1 MSGPIVVVG
10 SSNIDLV
17 MKMPRLPRLGET
29 VLDGTFAQVFGGK
42 GANQAVG
49 AARAGG
55 RVCFVGCVGDD
66 AYGQQVA
73 ESLRRDGIDTRHV
86 STEAGVASG
95 TALIMVGDEGHNYI
109 AVAPG
114 ANARLTPARVDAA
127 REAIAAAACVV
138 TQCETPADTLDH
150 LVEMASGLGKPVI
163 LNLAPARAVADGT
176 LARLACLAVN
186 ESEAEFLTGRAVA
199 SDADVAAAAGALLS
213 RGPKTVVLTLGA
225 RGAYVAGAE
234 IRSLVPGFAV
244 QAVDTTAA
252 GDVHCGALAVALVEG
267 RPLAEAVRFANAA
280 AALSVTRLGAQPSAP
295 ARPDIDALLA
305 RA

>member
-1 MSGPIVVVG
+1 VAGTIVVVG

-29 VLDGTFAQVFGGK
+29 VLDGTFTQVFGGK

-55 RVCFVGCVGDD
+55 QVAFVGCVGDD
-66 AYGQQVA
+66 AYGAQAA
-73 ESLRRDGIDTRHV
+73 ENLRRDGIDTRHV
-86 STEAGVASG
+86 FAEAGVASG

-114 ANARLTPARVDAA
+114 ANERLTPARVDAA
-127 REAIAAAACVV
+127 RDAIAASSCVV
-138 TQCETPADTLDH
+138 TQCETPAETLDH
-150 LVEMASGLGKPVI
+150 LVDVAFSLGKPVI
-163 LNLAPARAVADGT
+163 LNLAPARAVAEAT
-176 LARLACLAVN
+176 LARLAVLAVN
-186 ESEAEFLTGRAVA
+186 ESEAEFLSGRAVQA
-199 SDADVAAAAGALLS
+199 DADVEAVADALRS

-225 RGAYVAGAE
+225 RGAYVASEGV
-234 IRSLVPGFAV
+234 RVLVPTFAV
-244 QAVDTTAA
+244 RAVDTTAA

-267 RPLAEAVRFANAA
+267 RPLVEAVRFANAA

-295 ARPDIDALLA
+295 ARQDVEALLA
-305 RA
+305 SG